1 MVHFL
6 EWPGLVS
13 IEDSKDQALSGA
25 PLALARYAGW
35 CGFHKGTGPDVSGVV
50 KIEVAAEI
58 EIPGDCGTG
67 DPVGTFDSDREP
79 LDDRY
84 RDCCLERLGWAF
96 EDLLE
101 IVEGLKPEKLEWV
114 PPGRQ
119 RSLGEEFAHVAGTLA
134 WLPGRIGLAPEA
146 DAGETA
152 APAEVLRRA
161 HQRFRARMLG
171 LTEAVRAVET
181 TPPPAPPGVE
191 GEAWTARKVCRR
203 AAEHSLEHLFNLY
216 RHMSA
221 GGAEKEGD

>member
-6 EWPGLVS
+6 DWPGLVS

-50 KIEVAAEI
+50 KIDVAAEI
-58 EIPGDCGTG
+58 EIPGNCRTG
-67 DPVGTFDSDREP
+67 DPVGTFGPDREP
-79 LDDRY
+79 LDELY
-84 RDCCLERLGWAF
+84 RDSCLERLGWAF

-101 IVEGLKPEKLEWV
+101 IAEGLKPEKLDWV

-119 RSLGEEFAHVAGTLA
+119 RTMGEELRHTAGALP
-134 WLPGRIGLAPEA
+134 WLLGRIGI
-146 DAGETA
+146 A
-152 APAEVLRRA
+152 AEEQSAESTPPSEGLRLA
-161 HQRFRARMLG
+161 HQRFRDGILG
-171 LTEAVRAVET
+171 LPEALRAVET
-181 TPPPAPPGVE
+181 TPPPASPGGE

-203 AAEHSLEHLFNLY
+203 ALEHSLEHLFNLY

-221 GGAEKEGD
+221 GGAEKEGN